1 MERKGPFKI
10 INFLLFVFITINSME
25 VRAMGERYNK
35 QGGELN
41 RAITNI
47 LQQEG
52 FCKTNVE
59 CSRFL
64 PKYISHGDKV
74 RASFYEI
81 GDNNSKAF
89 LSVVSLVVK
98 DGINITEGVPISIL
112 GFRKSHEEYRRSG
125 VFFKSVKPFF
135 SLEIIK

>member
-1 MERKGPFKI
+1 MKWKGFFEI
-10 INFLLFVFITINSME
+10 RSVLLLVFIAINSME
-25 VRAMGERYNK
+25 VRAMGEKYNK

-41 RAITNI
+41 RAITNM

-52 FCKTNVE
+52 FCKTDVE

-74 RASFYEI
+74 RTSFYEV

-89 LSVVSLVVK
+89 LAVVSLVIK
-98 DGINITEGVPISIL
+98 DGIHITEGVPISIL
-112 GFRKSHEEYRRSG
+112 GFRESHEEYRRSG

>member
-1 MERKGPFKI
+1 MKWKGPFKI
-10 INFLLFVFITINSME
+10 INVLLLVFITINSME
-25 VRAMGERYNK
+25 VRAMGEKYNK
-35 QGGELN
+35 QGGALN
-41 RAITNI
+41 RAITNM

-64 PKYISHGDKV
+64 PKYISHGDRV
-74 RASFYEI
+74 RTSFYEI

-98 DGINITEGVPISIL
+98 DGVNITEGVPISIL
-112 GFRKSHEEYRRSG
+112 GFRESHEEYRRSG

-135 SLEIIK
+135 LLEISK